1 MKDFIND
8 SGAIQKLKEKIHLCV
23 NSFIT
28 ENVFF
33 RRSDDYIHIFI
44 EINPFFDSDPD
55 SDSEEKYEINISGV
69 SYDLETFS
77 DDNSVESCIR
87 IEYLN
92 NVYNNR
98 LTMSQEKRSY
108 KEFCE
113 EALYF
118 SIINF
123 FKDHYE

>member
-8 SGAIQKLKEKIHLCV
+8 SDAIQKLKEKINLCV

-28 ENVFF
+28 ENIFF
-33 RRSDDYIHIFI
+33 RRSDDYIHIHI
-44 EINPFFDSDPD
+44 ELNPFFDFDP
-55 SDSEEKYEINISGV
+55 DSEEKYEIKLSGV
-69 SYDLETFS
+69 SYDLETFF

-92 NVYNNR
+92 NVYNTR
-98 LTMSQEKRSY
+98 LTMSQEKRNY

-113 EALYF
+113 EALYY

-123 FKDHYE
+123 FKDHYK